1 MLTQVPN
8 EKYVLFTYMWYI
20 LVNSQTH
27 PCAAASNAVIPCSFF
42 MLMSAFPS
50 SINAFT
56 TPWFFPPPVSAA
68 KCKAVAPHLAL
79 AFTFALCFNRYLKMK
94 YYGLI
99 A

>member
-1 MLTQVPN
+1 
-8 EKYVLFTYMWYI
+8 MWYI

-42 MLMSAFPS
+42 MLRSAFPS

-94 YYGLI
+94 LHGWI